1 VQERGSGLTFV
12 LEHPA
17 ENPAATGA
25 DVIGVL
31 TDAGQR
37 PFRMPNPAHAMS
49 EAQHPAARCAS
60 RRLVRE

>member
-1 VQERGSGLTFV
+1 VEKRGSGLTFV

-17 ENPAATGA
+17 EDPAATGA

-37 PFRMPNPAHAMS
+37 RSRMPNPAHAMS
-49 EAQHPAARCAS
+49 EAQHPAARCA
-60 RRLVRE
+60 RRKLS